1 MNEAH
6 DGLRRCLRTREVGL
20 ALLPV
25 AHRLGIRHL
34 AMEALWDP
42 GVAERANRAR
52 VLEEDLGGYLGQPE
66 MRELVTA
73 ALDLGWTLHAYEANI
88 GAGPYAENWG
98 GQEAINWREDQQAR
112 NLGAV
117 VNGLQRSARVLC
129 WCGGGHLYKKPYE
142 TTFGENEPS
151 VWIPMGSLVEGY
163 CGVEPFAIDQL
174 ISVAWGDH
182 ERVWLDTYADDL
194 RAHGGTAGFLAP
206 DLPEEIASHQP
217 GAVVD
222 AYVLSLENA
231 MTEEPAPT

>member
-1 MNEAH
+1 
-6 DGLRRCLRTREVGL
+6 
-20 ALLPV
+20 
-25 AHRLGIRHL
+25 
-34 AMEALWDP
+34 MEALWDP

-66 MRELVTA
+66 MRALVSA

-129 WCGGGHLYKKPYE
+129 WCGGGHLCKKPYE

-174 ISVAWGDH
+174 LSVAWGDY
-182 ERVWLDTYADDL
+182 ERAWLDAYADDL
-194 RAHGGTAGFLAP
+194 RAYGGTAGFGAGPPRGDRVPPARSGRGRIRPLARQRDDGRAVNHKNGVWPATCGP
-206 DLPEEIASHQP
+206 DPED
-217 GAVVD
+217 VR
-222 AYVLSLENA
+222 
-231 MTEEPAPT
+231 T